1 MNIQQLILQNTKD
14 RYTMELKYVDDEN
27 IKEQIMK
34 IVEKLEK
41 PSNNKID
48 TFNNKMNEMEKLTMK
63 KQFYRLKKLQK
74 VNLIKDY
81 YKSKNVDDDKL
92 ENFAENIMEL
102 LENSTL
108 KNKDIEYDMENTKIK
123 NINKMTIENNELK
136 YIKTVKTVKTVK
148 RKTKSESDSD

>member
-136 YIKTVKTVKTVK
+136 YIKTVKTVK
-148 RKTKSESDSD
+148 RKTKSVSDSDSD

>member
-136 YIKTVKTVKTVK
+136 YIKTVKTVK